1 MFEYSYERDYKNNYL
16 VIPNDKVINNSY
28 QLKMIVKNEINGLL
42 RCKERL
48 VNGEGMIC
56 YEITSKQSINNI
68 WKNRLIQY
76 EDVRKLF
83 YALRKVIED
92 IHKYILYSTDLIL
105 SPEFIFYDLD
115 SDDYYFLYHPFA
127 EDEAE
132 GLFELF
138 NFLTE
143 NLDNNDNN
151 AVEVVY
157 RAYNVIQNSKCCIE
171 AVLDGIIKDFEAF
184 DRDNQSNNEDVQDE
198 SFFSDESQDEDGY
211 FEEEVT
217 NKSIFTRIWE
227 FFFGEKDCDDRDNRH
242 TGYHEG
248 KLKKTVGKQSRYN
261 NDDEYYEND
270 DDENDDVTV
279 FIPWNENSENKLYGV
294 GRNNK
299 NHIDLNRL
307 PITVGKLNS
316 AVDITIQDN
325 SLSRMHV
332 RFFKDGGRISM
343 TDLNSTNG
351 TFKNGMRLR
360 PNETVIIEPGD
371 EIGIGKLKFMYR

>member
-1 MFEYSYERDYKNNYL
+1 MFDYSYERDYKNNYL
-16 VIPNDKVINNSY
+16 VIPNNKVINNSF
-28 QLKMIVKNEINGLL
+28 QLKMIIKNDIKGLL

-56 YEITSKQSINNI
+56 YEITSKQPLSNI
-68 WKNRLIQY
+68 WKNRLIKY
-76 EDVRKLF
+76 DDVKKLF
-83 YALRKVIED
+83 QALRKVIDD
-92 IHKYILYSTDLIL
+92 IHKYILYSEDLIL

-115 SDDYYFLYHPFA
+115 AEDYYFLYHPFR
-127 EDEAE
+127 EGDTE

-143 NLDNNDNN
+143 NLDNDDNE
-151 AVEVVY
+151 AVETVY
-157 RAYNVIQNSKCCIE
+157 RAFNMVQNSQCSVE
-171 AVLDGIIKDFEAF
+171 TVLDGIIKDIDMF
-184 DRDNQSNNEDVQDE
+184 DENSEDNDTPIPDENPDYDESSDEDSYLEDVHNK
-198 SFFSDESQDEDGY
+198 SFF
-211 FEEEVT
+211 V
-217 NKSIFTRIWE
+217 RIWE
-227 FFFGEKDCDDRDNRH
+227 FFFGEKDTENKNKSCS
-242 TGYHEG
+242 GYRERKEG
-248 KLKKTVGKQSRYN
+248 KTFGKQNHYTE
-261 NDDEYYEND
+261 DDEYYGRE
-270 DDENDDVTV
+270 DDEKDDVTV

-299 NHIDLNRL
+299 NHIDLGRL
-307 PITVGKLNS
+307 PITVGKLSS
-316 AVDITIQDN
+316 AVDISIQDN

-332 RFFKDGGRISM
+332 RFFKEGGRISM